1 MAPRGQLN
9 YDTDDVRQGVWTLCD
24 DIAKKAWN
32 CRQNMWEVIHRA
44 RAAHCAAN
52 PNPPVVEPRRWPL
65 PDAQE
70 LGAPSTGP
78 SYMLRNPRGRA
89 SVALQDA
96 TRESNTE
103 RDRRAVRRA
112 TVDAGVPALAQPRPP
127 LPPRPPRPPR
137 PPPSPGMQ
145 RIPILIPNASLP
157 RQGACA
163 GLIAGGVLAHHTCRR
178 PVPAGGAPATAGPP
192 TSIRIHIIT
201 PEDHVRDV
209 DCGGWLFQ
217 PNTQSQTVTIHAH
230 TMAELQLRCQPF
242 LPSELG
248 TVREIARYYVLDN
261 TQRWMLLALR
271 LCSNFWLGVHII
283 AGYSGGMMLDVQVEV
298 KPPGLVRAPAGGGG
312 GQGVNHEGQGAG
324 PGAAH
329 EGSGGDHGHPDA
341 AATGGSSGSASDS
354 GSDSD

>member
-9 YDTDDVRQGVWTLCD
+9 YDTDDVRRGVRTLCD
-24 DIAKKAWN
+24 DIAKKARN
-32 CRQNMWEVIHRA
+32 SRQNMWEVIHRA
-44 RAAHCAAN
+44 YAAHCAAN
-52 PNPPVVEPRRWPL
+52 PNAPVVEPHRWPL

-78 SYMLRNPRGRA
+78 SYMLRNARGRA
-89 SVALQDA
+89 SAALQDT

-137 PPPSPGMQ
+137 LLPSPGMQ
-145 RIPILIPNASLP
+145 RVPILIPNASLP
-157 RQGACA
+157 RQGARA

-201 PEDHVRDV
+201 PKIM
-209 DCGGWLFQ
+209 CGMWIAG
-217 PNTQSQTVTIHAH
+217 
-230 TMAELQLRCQPF
+230 LRCQPF
-242 LPSELG
+242 LLSELG

-261 TQRWMLLALR
+261 TQRWMLLALG
-271 LCSNFWLGVHII
+271 LSSNFWLGVHII

-298 KPPGLVRAPAGGGG
+298 KPPGLVRAPAGGSG

-324 PGAAH
+324 LGAAH
-329 EGSGGDHGHPDA
+329 EGSGGDYGHPDA
-341 AATGGSSGSASDS
+341 AAMGGSSGSASDL